1 MNSVPRLISL
11 ILLATLAVGSPA
23 RADEDHGDRTD
34 EHRSRNAVRRAVER
48 GEAKPLS
55 EILKIVQTAHPGDIV
70 GVELE
75 GNGDSWIYEIKIADK
90 KGHLIEVYVE
100 AASGRTLRVKEK

>member
-11 ILLATLAVGSPA
+11 FFLAMLTAVLPGH
-23 RADEDHGDRTD
+23 ADEDGDRT
-34 EHRSRNAVRRAVER
+34 EERLSRNAVRRAVER

-55 EILKIVQTAHPGDIV
+55 EILKIVQAAHPGDIV
-70 GVELE
+70 GIELE
-75 GNGDSWIYEIKIADK
+75 GHSDNWIYEIKIADR
-90 KGHLIEVYVE
+90 KGRLIEVYVE